1 MFYNLNQVCVF
12 RHLADSAGVCTGVRG
27 QCWCHVI

>member
-12 RHLADSAGVCTGVRG
+12 LHLADSAGVYTGVRG